1 MFYELNTWDLL
12 GLNPWKRSPD
22 DHPEASFEGS
32 VNQYA
37 EITRLVDPD
46 ANLADQAMVSD
57 ETSASTAAFAQS
69 KVAVKVASESD
80 SGISIPNILPDG

>member
-37 EITRLVDPD
+37 EITRLVDPN
-46 ANLADQAMVSD
+46 AKLTDQALITE
-57 ETSASTAAFAQS
+57 ETSASTTNAIFAQS
-69 KVAVKVASESD
+69 KVAMKVASD
-80 SGISIPNILPDG
+80 SISIPNILPDG